1 MAITMK
7 AQGGLRATRVLLGIL
22 LGLASAGP
30 APAQPAASPTVAAL
44 RASFAKPPDDS
55 RVMMR
60 WWWFGPSVTR
70 EEIEAEMRR
79 MKEGGLGGFELAVVY
94 PMALDDPASGIRN
107 ERYLSPEFLEK
118 VRFTA
123 QKARE
128 LGLRMDVTVGS
139 GWSYG
144 GPYITPDLAA
154 ARLRSERREI
164 TPDRTSVARPVPY
177 EHDRLVAAF
186 IGRGSMQEADPRSFR
201 LLDISGHGPIALPE
215 GSGPRVVL
223 FYYASHSGQVVKRA
237 ALGAEGYV
245 LDHFSRPALE
255 THLREAGDK
264 LLAAAGPGGI
274 HAVFCDSLEVYDS
287 DWTADM
293 LEQFQARRG
302 YDLRPL
308 LPMLE
313 RDAGDRSLELRRDF
327 GRTLSELYEE
337 RFLVPLKEWAR
348 RNGVLLR
355 IQNYGEPPATISSAR
370 HADLIDGEGWK
381 HRELTSSRWASSAS
395 HLFGKPVTTSET
407 WTWLHSPAFR
417 ATPLD
422 VKAEADQHFL
432 AGINQLIG
440 HGWPYSPPQAGTP
453 GWPFYA
459 AAVLSD
465 KNPWW
470 PVMRDLS
477 SYLHRVSFV
486 LRQGEPV
493 GDVALYVPTEDAWST
508 FRPGASMNLFR
519 KVVELV
525 GPNVVP
531 GILAAGHGFDLVDD
545 GTIKEAEAK
554 RYKAVVLPGA
564 RFVPEPTRRLL
575 EGYSRAGGTVL
586 ALRRKPEGEWPFVVP
601 VSEGDLSSRLAAA
614 VPPDV
619 TVRPPAPDI
628 GFVHRRLADADVY
641 FLANTANE
649 PRSVTVAFRSQ
660 TPNAESWNA
669 LTARIERLAVGDAG
683 IAFDFEPYGSR
694 IVVFGKAGTDAP
706 AASRPSVVA
715 AEELGSGW
723 TVSFAGNGS
732 AAPVALPHSW
742 AEDAEARHFSG
753 TATYRRTVQLTAS
766 FRKPARV
773 FVDFGPSRPL
783 EREPLPSGTL
793 RGNSFAALVAPPI
806 REAATVFVN
815 GGRAGS
821 VWAPPYRLEITGLL
835 RDGANE
841 IRVDVHNT
849 AINRLAEGGHLP
861 DTAALVERYGQ
872 RFRLQDLEGLRPL
885 PSGILSV
892 PRIVAERNVS
902 KDDEAGLGHIPN
914 MDPSE
919 SRRY

>member
-1 MAITMK
+1 MR
-7 AQGGLRATRVLLGIL
+7 LVTRPTAASAACVLA
-22 LGLASAGP
+22 LGLATAGASAQTAAP
-30 APAQPAASPTVAAL
+30 APPALASVRRGFAA
-44 RASFAKPPDDS
+44 PPADS
-55 RVMMR
+55 RPMMR

-94 PMALDDPASGIRN
+94 PMALDDVAAGLRN

-118 VRFTA
+118 VGFAAR
-123 QKARE
+123 KARE
-128 LGLRMDVTVGS
+128 LGLRMDVTIGS

-154 ARLRSERREI
+154 ARIRSERHEI
-164 TPDRTSVARPVPY
+164 TPDRTSVARPIPY
-177 EHDRLVAAF
+177 EDDRLVAAF
-186 IGRGSMQEADPRSFR
+186 IGLGSNQEADPRTFR
-201 LLDISGHGPIALPE
+201 ELDISGTGPIPLPE
-215 GSGPRVVL
+215 GNGPRVVL
-223 FYYASHSGQVVKRA
+223 FYFSSHSGQTVKRA

-245 LDHFSRPALE
+245 LDHFSRAALD

-264 LLAAAGPGGI
+264 LLAAAGPGGV
-274 HAVFCDSLEVYDS
+274 HAIFCDSLEVYDA

-293 LEQFQARRG
+293 LEQFRSRRG

-308 LPMLE
+308 LPIWE
-313 RDAGDRSLELRRDF
+313 RDAGDRSLEVRRDV
-327 GRTLSELYEE
+327 GRTLSELYEQ

-348 RNGVLLR
+348 KNGVLLR
-355 IQNYGEPPATISSAR
+355 IQNYGEPPATISSSR

-381 HRELTSSRWASSAS
+381 YRELTSSRWASSAS
-395 HLFGKPVTTSET
+395 HLFGRQVVTSET

-470 PVMRDLS
+470 PVMPDLTA
-477 SYLHRVSFV
+477 YLQRVSFV

-493 GDVALYVPTEDAWST
+493 ADVALYAPTEDAWAT

-519 KVVELV
+519 KIVELV

-531 GILAAGHGFDLVDD
+531 AILASGHAFDLVDD
-545 GTIKEAEAK
+545 GSVKEVQAR
-554 RYKAVVLPGA
+554 RYQAIVLPGV
-564 RFVPEPTRRLL
+564 RFVPEATRRFLADFA
-575 EGYSRAGGTVL
+575 GAGGKVI
-586 ALRRKPEGEWPFVVP
+586 AVQRKPDGDWPSLDVVT
-601 VSEGDLSSRLAAA
+601 EADLSARLAAA

-619 TVRPPAPDI
+619 AMGATGPDV
-628 GFVHRRLADADVY
+628 GFVHRRLADADIY

-649 PRSVTVAFRSQ
+649 GRAVTARFRAA
-660 TPNAESWNA
+660 TPYAEIWNA
-669 LTARIERLAVGDAG
+669 LGGQAERVEVGEAG
-683 IAFDFEPYGSR
+683 IALRLEPYGTR
-694 IVVFGKAGTDAP
+694 IVVFRKDAGDAP
-706 AASRPSVVA
+706 AARATTVTA
-715 AEELGSGW
+715 TEELRSGW
-723 TVSFAGNGS
+723 TVTIGGIGPGTA
-732 AAPVALPHSW
+732 VALPHSW
-742 AEDAEARHFSG
+742 ADDARAQHFSG
-753 TATYRRTVQLTAS
+753 TASYRRALTLPAA
-766 FRKPARV
+766 FRAPGDRV
-773 FVDFGPSRPL
+773 FLDFGEARPI
-783 EREPLPSGTL
+783 EPEPLPSGTL
-793 RGNSFAALVAPPI
+793 RGNSFAALLVPPI

-815 GGRAGS
+815 GRRAGS
-821 VWAPPYRLEITGLL
+821 VWAPPYRIDVTALL
-835 RDGANE
+835 RPGTND

-849 AINRLAEGGHLP
+849 AINRLSEGGHLP
-861 DTAALVERYGQ
+861 DTEKLVERYGQ

-892 PRIVAERNVS
+892 PRLVAER
-902 KDDEAGLGHIPN
+902 
-914 MDPSE
+914 
-919 SRRY
+919 